1 MKRTAKFIP
10 IAFTVIGLTVA
21 GIWFALLIM
30 GELGV
35 IGNLIFLGAAAWLF
49 ELYSA
54 AQRAPVRTNTRGLQG
69 MGHRVKEFEEDYNL

>member
-54 AQRAPVRTNTRGLQG
+54 AQRASFRTKTRDLQG
-69 MGHRVKEFEEDYNL
+69 MGHRLEELEQDYNL